1 MSVDFNDAGPQRDI
15 DVIPANTICTLQM
28 NVRPGGA
35 GDEGW
40 LKNASDGAS
49 MGLDCEFI
57 VVDPE
62 QYAKRRLW
70 QWFTIEGT
78 TAGHGEAG
86 GVFSQYTA
94 GDLGI
99 RTRHQAG

>member
-1 MSVDFNDAGPQRDI
+1 
-15 DVIPANTICTLQM
+15 
-28 NVRPGGA
+28 
-35 GDEGW
+35 
-40 LKNASDGAS
+40 